1 MQGLHAVIRDTNPE
15 GAMEVLYPRCSGLD
29 VHKDEV
35 VACARIAEGRKVE
48 REVSRF
54 GTTTRELLRLQDW
67 LRERRVSH
75 VAMESTGVYWKPVW
89 HVLEGEFELVL
100 GNAKEMRNVP
110 GRKTDQN
117 DAMWIADLQA
127 HGLIRNSYIPPEPVQ
142 ELRDLTRTRKQ
153 LVRERAQ
160 HVQRIQKVL
169 EDANVK
175 LSSVVTDVMGLSGRT
190 ILTAIVRGED
200 DPTKLARLAH
210 PQVKA
215 SQEKLAEALQGR
227 VRDHHRYMIQLHLD
241 QIESLETA
249 VGSVEA
255 RLDTALDPF
264 REQIER
270 LCTIPGVS
278 ETVAAVIVAE
288 CGGEVSAFPTAD
300 HLVAWAGLAP
310 RQNETAG
317 KRKSVRTKRQRWLKT
332 TLVQAAHAAV
342 KKRDSYLRS
351 KYYRIRARRG
361 SKKAIVAIA
370 AAMLRAA
377 YHILERGEDYADLGA
392 EYYDH
397 IDRKRATN
405 RLIRRLEGLG
415 YEVNLK
421 AAA

>member
-1 MQGLHAVIRDTNPE
+1 
-15 GAMEVLYPRCSGLD
+15 MEVLYPRCGGLD
-29 VHKDEV
+29 VHKDTV
-35 VACARIAEGRKVE
+35 VACVRIAEGQKVE
-48 REVSRF
+48 REVRRF
-54 GTTTRELLRLQDW
+54 GTTTRELLKLLDW
-67 LRERRVSH
+67 LQGRRVTH

-89 HVLEGEFELVL
+89 HVLEGQFELVL

-110 GRKTDQN
+110 GRKTDQS
-117 DAMWIADLQA
+117 DATWIADLQA
-127 HGLIRNSYIPPEPVQ
+127 HGLIRNSYIPTEPVQ
-142 ELRDLTRTRKQ
+142 DLRDLTRTRKQ

-175 LSSVVTDVMGLSGRT
+175 LASVLTDVMGLSGRM
-190 ILTAIVRGED
+190 ILEAIVRGED

-215 SQEKLAEALQGR
+215 SQDKLAEALQGR
-227 VRDHHRYMIQLHLD
+227 VRDHHRYMIRLHLD
-241 QIESLETA
+241 QIESLNA
-249 VGSVEA
+249 ALKSLEA
-255 RLDTALDPF
+255 RLDSALSPF
-264 REQIER
+264 REQIQR

-278 ETVAAVIVAE
+278 ETVASVIVAE
-288 CGGEVSAFPTAD
+288 CGVDVTAFPTAG

-310 RQNETAG
+310 QQNETAG
-317 KRKSVRTKRQRWLKT
+317 KRKSTRTKRQRWLKT

-361 SKKAIVAIA
+361 GKKAIVAVA
-370 AAMLRAA
+370 ASMLTAA
-377 YHILERGEDYADLGA
+377 YHMLERGVDYEDLGPD
-392 EYYDH
+392 YYDCF
-397 IDRKRATN
+397 DRKRATK

-415 YEVNLK
+415 YAVDLK

>member
-1 MQGLHAVIRDTNPE
+1 
-15 GAMEVLYPRCSGLD
+15 MEVLYPRCGGLD

-35 VACARIAEGRKVE
+35 VACARIAEGQKVE
-48 REVSRF
+48 REVRRF
-54 GTTTRELLRLQDW
+54 GTTTRELLRLLDW
-67 LRERRVSH
+67 LRGRGVTH

-89 HVLEGEFELVL
+89 HVLEGQFEMVL

-117 DAMWIADLQA
+117 DATWIADLQA

-175 LSSVVTDVMGLSGRT
+175 LSSVLTDVMGLSGRM
-190 ILTAIVRGED
+190 ILQAIVRGED

-215 SQEKLAEALQGR
+215 SRDKLAEALQGR
-227 VRDHHRYMIQLHLD
+227 VRDHHRYMIRLHLD
-241 QIESLETA
+241 QIESLEA
-249 VGSVEA
+249 ALGSLEA
-255 RLDTALDPF
+255 RLDSALSPF
-264 REQIER
+264 REQIKR
-270 LCTIPGVS
+270 LCTMPGVS

-288 CGGEVSAFPTAD
+288 CGADVTAFPTAG
-300 HLVAWAGLAP
+300 HLVAWAGLSP
-310 RQNETAG
+310 QQNETAG
-317 KRKSVRTKRQRWLKT
+317 KRKSTRTKRQRWLKT

-361 SKKAIVAIA
+361 GKKAIVAVA
-370 AAMLRAA
+370 ASMLNAA
-377 YHILERGEDYADLGA
+377 YHMMDRGVDYEDLGPD
-392 EYYDH
+392 YYDCF
-397 IDRKRATN
+397 DRKRATK
-405 RLIRRLEGLG
+405 RLVRRLQGLG
-415 YEVNLK
+415 YEVDLK

>member
-1 MQGLHAVIRDTNPE
+1 
-15 GAMEVLYPRCSGLD
+15 MEVLYPRCSGLD
-29 VHKDEV
+29 VHKDLV
-35 VACARIAEGRKVE
+35 VACVRLAVGEKVD
-48 REVSRF
+48 REVRRF
-54 GTTTRELLRLQDW
+54 GTTTEELLKLLDW
-67 LRERRVSH
+67 LQEASVTH

-100 GNAKEMRNVP
+100 GNAKDMSNVP

-117 DAMWIADLQA
+117 DASWIADLQA

-175 LSSVVTDVMGLSGRT
+175 LSSVLTDVMGLSGRR
-190 ILTAIVRGED
+190 ILQAIVGGEE
-200 DPTKLARLAH
+200 DPMVLARLAH

-215 SQEKLAEALQGR
+215 GQEKLAEALQGR
-227 VRDHHRYMIQLHLD
+227 VRDHHRYMIQLHLN
-241 QIESLETA
+241 QIGSLESA
-249 VGSVEA
+249 IASLEA
-255 RLDTALDPF
+255 RLDSALAPF
-264 REQIER
+264 REQVER

-278 ETVAAVIVAE
+278 ETVASVIMAE
-288 CGGEVSAFPTAD
+288 CGDMSAFPTAD

-310 RQNETAG
+310 QQHESAG
-317 KRKSVRTKRQRWLKT
+317 KRKNVRTKRQRWLKT
-332 TLVQAAHAAV
+332 ALVQAAHAAV

-361 SKKAIVAIA
+361 AKKAIVAIA
-370 AAMLRAA
+370 ATILRTA
-377 YHILERGEDYADLGA
+377 YHMLERGVDYADLGPD
-392 EYYDH
+392 YYDCF
-397 IDRKRATN
+397 DRSRAAL
-405 RLIRRLEGLG
+405 RLVRRLKGLG
-415 YEVNLK
+415 YEVDLK